1 MRNRI
6 LPALKIAV
14 AVAAFGFI
22 CYKVFC
28 QVQTGISPGVGK
40 FAWPTLI
47 AAVALMPVNWWL
59 ESKKWQQLTLQ
70 LQRLTI
76 AESLKAVLAGLAV
89 SMLTP
94 NRIGDFAGRIMYLE
108 PQNRTKGAM
117 SAFVGSYAQILAIAL
132 SGVAAFG
139 INPQLPPAFQ
149 CLADHYVLTLALL
162 VVIFAVGCG
171 FYFFVGEVA
180 ARFRFKIWPWLE
192 RFVAG
197 ASCQSKRQ
205 LAEAAI
211 YSCLRYAVFSCQFF
225 LMLRATGVAAAT
237 VDIFSAIAFTYC
249 IVTIIP
255 TFALAEWG
263 VRGSAALIFFA
274 PIDGQPTQIIGATVA
289 VWLVNVGI
297 PALAGVVCTVRAN
310 KARR

>member
-1 MRNRI
+1 MKNRVLI
-6 LPALKIAV
+6 TLKITV
-14 AVAAFGFI
+14 AIAALGFI
-22 CYKVFC
+22 CYKVYC
-28 QVQTGISPGVGK
+28 QVQTGMPTGIGS
-40 FAWPTLI
+40 FAWLPLI

-59 ESKKWQQLTLQ
+59 ESKKWQHLTLQ
-70 LQRLTI
+70 LQRLTN
-76 AESLKAVLAGLAV
+76 AESLRSVLAGLAV

-94 NRIGDFAGRIMYLE
+94 NRIGDFAGRIMFLE
-108 PQNRTKGAM
+108 PQNRAKGAM
-117 SAFVGSYAQILAIAL
+117 SAFVGSYAQILAIVL
-132 SGVAAFG
+132 SGVVAFG
-139 INPQLPPAFQ
+139 INPQMPPAFQ
-149 CLADHYVLTLALL
+149 WFADHYALTLALL
-162 VVIFAVGCG
+162 AVIFAVGCC

-180 ARFRFKIWPWLE
+180 VRFRFKIWPWLE

-249 IVTIIP
+249 IVTLIP

-263 VRGSAALIFFA
+263 VRGSAALLFFA
-274 PIDGQPTQIIGATVA
+274 PIGGQPTQIIGATVA

-297 PALAGVVCTVRAN
+297 PALAGVIWSVRLD
-310 KARR
+310 KAKR